1 MAWHGYIHIVKPD
14 GLTADEFEAALR
26 EAAGEWALPSNLP
39 PHIPHWALSQDESEV
54 IIEGLWD
61 ETKITPRAV
70 EAAFARVIAR
80 LYPRLDEGTLTTGLR
95 DKMVRLQAGRSL
107 AESRDAALALK
118 ASQREK
124 WERDADTRT
133 VR

>member
-14 GLTADEFEAALR
+14 GLTIDEFETALR
-26 EAAGEWALPSNLP
+26 EAAGEWALASNLP

-70 EAAFARVIAR
+70 EAAFGRVIAR
-80 LYPRLDEGTLTTGLR
+80 LYPRFDEGTLTTGLR

-124 WERDADTRT
+124 WERDDTRT